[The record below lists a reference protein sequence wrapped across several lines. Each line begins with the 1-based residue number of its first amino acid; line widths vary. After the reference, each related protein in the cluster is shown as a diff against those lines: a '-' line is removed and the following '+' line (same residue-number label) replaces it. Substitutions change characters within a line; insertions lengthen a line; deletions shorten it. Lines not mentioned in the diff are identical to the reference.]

1 MRVHGTIFIFN
12 LLFPTLISLFFF
24 RSRKIQFASFTCK
37 VTPELLQSSP
47 AKQQGGSHVQS
58 PLAQVPPPTASPPPT
73 PASGAVDTNASHS
86 DANALSAQAV
96 HTEIGLLC
104 LTNLGECMVLSI
116 PELKRQI
123 NSSAVRRE
131 DIK

>member
-1 MRVHGTIFIFN
+1 MKVHGKFLPPSVCPASRFYCLAPSN
-12 LLFPTLISLFFF
+12 
-24 RSRKIQFASFTCK
+24 RSRKIQFASFTCR
-37 VTPELLQSSP
+37 VTPELLQSTP
-47 AKQQGGSHVQS
+47 VKHHGAQS
-58 PLAQVPPPTASPPPT
+58 PPASVPPPTASPPPT
-73 PASGAVDTNASHS
+73 PVSGAVDANASHS
-86 DANALSAQAV
+86 DANALSSQAV
-96 HTEIGLLC
+96 HTEIGLMC